1 MINEYSFHFAD
12 KMMMITMMVMII
24 MMMAMMMTMMLLP
37 CGFLRSQ
44 CQSHPPS
51 SSEGCRTHS
60 VGLQCGDNHDGDVDD
75 DENIVHTL
83 CGIAM
88 LMMLTLH
95 LQ

>member
-1 MINEYSFHFAD
+1 
-12 KMMMITMMVMII
+12 MMMLIIIMMII
-24 MMMAMMMTMMLLP
+24 MMMMMLLP

-44 CQSHPPS
+44 CQSRPPS

-60 VGLQCGDNHDGDVDD
+60 VGLQCGDNHDGDADD

-88 LMMLTLH
+88 LMMLMLTLH

>member
-1 MINEYSFHFAD
+1 M
-12 KMMMITMMVMII
+12 MII
-24 MMMAMMMTMMLLP
+24 MMMMMLLP

-44 CQSHPPS
+44 CQSRPPS

-60 VGLQCGDNHDGDVDD
+60 VGLQCGDNHDGDADD

-88 LMMLTLH
+88 LMMLMLTLH
-95 LQ
+95 LQR